1 MDIRPYI
8 KKASGKLLAAIA
20 GALMLYA
27 CDGLIYDGEGDC
39 SVSYRVKFRYDYNM
53 KFADAFAH
61 EVDVVTLYLLDAD
74 GRVVWQRTEQG
85 EALAADGYAM
95 TVDVEPGEYGLL
107 AWCGTTD
114 KGSFS
119 IPETT
124 VGKQLTCTLDRQHDA
139 GNKAFVTEDLDRLF
153 HGWLPEQTF
162 GKTEGTYTYTV
173 PLVKN
178 TNNVRVVL
186 QHLSGE
192 AVDKDKFVFTITDT
206 NGSMDWDNTLLPDEL
221 VTFYAWHTDA
231 GEVGMDTRS
240 EAVRSTSRAAFSAA
254 IAELTVPRLVKGQA
268 TRLTVSNKET
278 GKTVFSIPLIDYA
291 LLVKGFYHRNM
302 DDQEYLDRQDMHDMV
317 FFLDEDDHW
326 LDTYIYINSWKV
338 VLQNSE
344 L

>member
-1 MDIRPYI
+1 M
-8 KKASGKLLAAIA
+8 
-20 GALMLYA
+20 
-27 CDGLIYDGEGDC
+27 
-39 SVSYRVKFRYDYNM
+39 
-53 KFADAFAH
+53 
-61 EVDVVTLYLLDAD
+61 
-74 GRVVWQRTEQG
+74 
-85 EALAADGYAM
+85 
-95 TVDVEPGEYGLL
+95 
-107 AWCGTTD
+107 
-114 KGSFS
+114 
-119 IPETT
+119 
-124 VGKQLTCTLDRQHDA
+124 
-139 GNKAFVTEDLDRLF
+139 
-153 HGWLPEQTF
+153 
-162 GKTEGTYTYTV
+162 
-173 PLVKN
+173 
-178 TNNVRVVL
+178 RVVL

-254 IAELTVPRLVKGQA
+254 IAELTVPRLVKGQE